1 MKAAAEKKESKEVN
15 TVSVDPSLEA
25 KLPIANVELDT
36 GEEESMSIACLLDI
50 GSELTLARP
59 ELKQIATSTR
69 LDEIGFSG
77 VGSAGAS
84 KGKGTLRIRWEVPV

>member
-1 MKAAAEKKESKEVN
+1 MAGIKYQECAECKKMKAAAEKKESKEVN

-50 GSELTLARP
+50 
-59 ELKQIATSTR
+59 
-69 LDEIGFSG
+69 
-77 VGSAGAS
+77 
-84 KGKGTLRIRWEVPV
+84 